1 MFISDINEC
10 DSTPCS
16 NGGICSNSP
25 GSFDC
30 TCDGTGYDGDLCEDG
45 EWKHPR
51 IQKVFSEGVQLF
63 YIFFLLLLLGRERI
77 QIPL

>member
-1 MFISDINEC
+1 MTSAWIYDCVERRLLKLCDKLILIHMFISDINEC

-45 EWKHPR
+45 E
-51 IQKVFSEGVQLF
+51 
-63 YIFFLLLLLGRERI
+63 
-77 QIPL
+77 